1 MEQLS
6 CDCVLC
12 NTLKVP
18 CIQLPVHGSKL
29 EVAAL
34 LEAPLAVFQVVAI
47 MEPAVADVSRIANF
61 TAQHGA
67 APMQSILGFGLLG
80 ELDGSRLDEQNQ
92 RQKVR
97 ERGKSEDQNVAAVNF
112 YCFFHS
118 LSVFCGDHFV
128 FLRNVMFRI
137 NQVAVTY
144 SDVKLS
150 DPTVKTAG

>member
-18 CIQLPVHGSKL
+18 CIQLPVHCSKL

-34 LEAPLAVFQVVAI
+34 LEEPLAVFQVLAI

-61 TAQHGA
+61 TAQHGT

-80 ELDGSRLDEQNQ
+80 ELDGISLDEQNQ

-97 ERGKSEDQNVAAVNF
+97 ERGKSEDQNVAAVSVLLLF
-112 YCFFHS
+112 PFIKCILWRPLC
-118 LSVFCGDHFV
+118 LSEEC
-128 FLRNVMFRI
+128 
-137 NQVAVTY
+137 
-144 SDVKLS
+144 DVQTKLGS
-150 DPTVKTAG
+150 CELL